1 MGAVPLFDRSVVKIT
16 SIFVAVMLGIVHPAF
31 CFLTCKNQ
39 FIETIS
45 FSGLTFATLF
55 GIGILSGLLL
65 WVWLGKELGH
75 RAFGVCD
82 FESPTRRIVFA
93 WSLVIPASLLVAT
106 PTLSVLTILYIIG
119 LLELFPATFL
129 SIFAV
134 ILGFFIIWILMNN
147 VQFRESIEVYPKPII
162 MLTMII
168 LFITALVVVLYFIY
182 VSISNWQNNL
192 RILFFILPS
201 LWLLLTKTIPILNLP
216 EAGSI
221 VLFSGVLLSI
231 YIITGAVIFIFY
243 AFRYIE
249 ETRKEVTSNQ
259 GLIIVMKA
267 GENKDV
273 KWEELKR
280 EFSSLRGE
288 VWASLPYLD
297 EDSVEILEEIPED
310 TKVHIITGVVNSK
323 FKEKIQNLK
332 RKKLRI
338 VKISK
343 KEQDSPVIHDRIVVA
358 TNKILI
364 IGTDIKKSSLNKD
377 TLILS
382 LQTDKIKDVEK
393 LVNLLKE
400 YWNKKDYELE
410 EQHNARRETIYQYRD
425 EKE

>member
-323 FKEKIQNLK
+323 FKEKNTK
-332 RKKLRI
+332 FKTKKI
-338 VKISK
+338 
-343 KEQDSPVIHDRIVVA
+343 
-358 TNKILI
+358 TN
-364 IGTDIKKSSLNKD
+364 S
-377 TLILS
+377 
-382 LQTDKIKDVEK
+382 
-393 LVNLLKE
+393 
-400 YWNKKDYELE
+400 
-410 EQHNARRETIYQYRD
+410 
-425 EKE
+425 